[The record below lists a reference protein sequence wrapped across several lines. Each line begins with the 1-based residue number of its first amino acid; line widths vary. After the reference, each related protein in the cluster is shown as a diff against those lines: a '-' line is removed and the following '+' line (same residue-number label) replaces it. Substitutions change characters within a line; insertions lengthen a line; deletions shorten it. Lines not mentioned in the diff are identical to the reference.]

1 MNTQTVFMLLAF
13 SFCMVSCIVSL
24 SLLLADVRSS
34 IRRIQ
39 DVIASILNKS
49 HELENRVEKLEKG
62 NEKDSQS

>member
-13 SFCMVSCIVSL
+13 AFCMVSCIVSL

-62 NEKDSQS
+62 NEKDSES